1 MADWE
6 IKKTHGEC
14 SETGRK
20 FAVDEEYY
28 AALVE
33 TPEGLAR
40 RDYCA
45 EVWEAGPP
53 AVYCFWKT
61 RMPNPEK
68 KKQLFIDDAMLLT
81 FFDRLGSETDLE
93 KVNFRFVLMLILMRK
108 KKLKYEASRV
118 EDGREIW
125 TVKVTGQD
133 RKEDVVDPHLTE
145 DQIEQLSAQMSQIL
159 QSDLES

>member
-1 MADWE
+1 MAEWE
-6 IKKTHGEC
+6 IKKPLGQC
-14 SETGRK
+14 SETGRE

-33 TPEGLAR
+33 TPEGLER
-40 RDYCA
+40 RDYCL
-45 EVWEAGPP
+45 EYWQAGPP
-53 AVYCFWKT
+53 EVYCFWKT

-68 KKQLFIDDAMLLT
+68 KKQLFIDDTMLLA
-81 FFDRLGSETDLE
+81 FFDRLGSETEAE
-93 KVNFRFVLMLILMRK
+93 KLNFRFVLMLILMRK

-118 EDGREIW
+118 EDGAEIW

-133 RKEDVVDPHLTE
+133 RREDVVNPHLTE